1 MTGNVIQNLKLAIEL
16 AGDGGPKPF
25 TDEDEN
31 KMYELI
37 SRLDEISTINPEMLV
52 DSYYPQDI
60 GFMTTAEGQKR
71 YCERKAFIKGIKLCQ
86 NHLLKN

>member
-1 MTGNVIQNLKLAIEL
+1 MIKDVIQNLKLEIEL
-16 AGDGGPKPF
+16 SGDGGLKPF
-25 TDEDEN
+25 TKGEEDEMIN
-31 KMYELI
+31 IINSIE
-37 SRLDEISTINPEMLV
+37 EILNINPEMLV
-52 DSYYPQDI
+52 DAYYPQDI

>member
-1 MTGNVIQNLKLAIEL
+1 MVNDVTQNLRLAIEL
-16 AGDGGPKPF
+16 SGDGGIKAF
-25 TDEDEN
+25 TEDEEN

-37 SRLDEISTINPEMLV
+37 SRLDEISTINPEILV

-60 GFMTTAEGQKR
+60 GFMTTVEGQKR